1 MNFASNPAYTDINII
16 TINCI
21 ITATIVVVLVAFI
34 KHNIDIAI
42 EIITEIIAN
51 NLNNPPLAPTNVIPP
66 KINIIKGII
75 VLPIIFH
82 T

>member
-66 KINIIKGII
+66 KINIINGII
-75 VLPIIFH
+75 VLPIIFQ